1 MSFSRQLLRSL
12 FLLLLLLAVGL
23 LAVVVSQRSLV
34 ENAALADRDVFVPE
48 LRVERLTAITRALAV
63 PITSGAL
70 AADVSFDEACGTR
83 PVTLLT
89 QRLAQGLGLSSLADA
104 HQRLGA
110 AFVAAQRLAPQGC
123 RGFLS
128 EVDLVLR
135 QPGLLLEKDSAGLAL
150 RVAQTLTER
159 VSWDSVPPCLYVR
172 HQGQFF
178 YLRGPQGYCL
188 DVAQTPE
195 SGTMRGPIGLGTEL
209 ALGPE
214 TRQLVQLAYARLLDP
229 QAVDGLPAQ
238 ARRLSLTVH
247 PGVARVLDAYN
258 DCWAQPSGCPAD
270 AALALHRTAGAT
282 VVVLNAQ
289 TGTVLGM
296 RCYGPVCN
304 SPSSREAE
312 PLAAA
317 LIEAPPASV
326 AKLFFSLA
334 LAETG
339 APPRDLLVQIK
350 TSGLLDPTVVKRNE
364 WWERAALCDLQNRPA
379 GAEPHSCEVPARAM
393 ALAERFFWNAQC
405 ASDPAACGRVGL
417 SPVSQGL
424 PGFIGL
430 FRPLKGATQATRA
443 GSPSRR
449 YLNWNEY
456 NRIRTAGGRTQ
467 IGAPYQEASSAVQ
480 AVLGAAES
488 RSSALG
494 LASLASGLYLASQ
507 GQPSRVPALLFD
519 TQVEGQRP
527 ASPSPETSEAAVAS
541 RAAREA
547 RSLAAAARLV
557 RQGMTKVMTPAEAG
571 WPGDGTA
578 HPAFR
583 ASFGRSC
590 PADCPLEGK
599 TGTVSMRDPRYAGTT
614 TFMGLIDV
622 PRMQQLLGS
631 QAAGFA
637 DLPPALALGVIVFSP
652 DRADPA
658 RGHGASQLAMRLVRD
673 LVAPQG
679 LTEPARSTP

>member
-1 MSFSRQLLRSL
+1 MTFSRQLLRSL
-12 FLLLLLLAVGL
+12 FLLLLLLALGL
-23 LAVVVSQRSLV
+23 LAVVTSQRSLV
-34 ENAALADRDVFVPE
+34 ENATLADRDVFVPE
-48 LRVERLTAITRALAV
+48 LRVQRLSAIAQALAA

-70 AADVSFDEACGTR
+70 AADVSFDTACGNR
-83 PVTLLT
+83 AVTLLT
-89 QRLAQGLGLSSLADA
+89 QRLAQTLGLTSLVDA

-110 AFVAAQRLAPQGC
+110 AFVAAQGLAPQGC

-135 QPGLLLEKDSAGLAL
+135 QPGLLLENDRAGLTV

-188 DVAQTPE
+188 DVAQAPA
-195 SGTMRGPIGLGTEL
+195 SGTVRGPIGLGTEL
-209 ALGPE
+209 ALGAE
-214 TRQLVQLAYARLLDP
+214 TRQLVQLAYARLLGP
-229 QAVDGLPAQ
+229 QAVNGLPAQ

-247 PGVARVLDAYN
+247 PGVTRVLDAYD
-258 DCWAQPSGCPAD
+258 DCWAEPSRCPAD

-282 VVVLNAQ
+282 FVVLNAQ
-289 TGTVLGM
+289 TGAVLGM
-296 RCYGPVCN
+296 RCYGPVCKGQ
-304 SPSSREAE
+304 SSREAE

-334 LAETG
+334 LAENG
-339 APPRDLLVQIK
+339 APPRDLLLQIK
-350 TSGLLDPTVVKRNE
+350 TSGQLDATAVKRNE
-364 WWERAALCDLQNRPA
+364 WWERAALCDLQNRPV
-379 GAEPHSCEVPARAM
+379 GAEPHSCAVPTRAM

-430 FRPLKGATQATRA
+430 FRPLTGATQAARA
-443 GSPSRR
+443 GSASRL
-449 YLNWNEY
+449 YLNWNDY

-467 IGAPYQEASSAVQ
+467 IGAPYRETSSAVQ

-507 GQPSRVPALLFD
+507 GQASQIPSLLFD
-519 TQVEGQRP
+519 TQDTGQRP
-527 ASPSPETSEAAVAS
+527 VSSSRESPEAAVAS

-547 RSLAAAARLV
+547 RSLGAAARLV
-557 RQGMTKVMTPAEAG
+557 RQGLTKVMTPAEPG

-599 TGTVSMRDPRYAGTT
+599 TGTVSARDPRYAGTT
-614 TFMGLIDV
+614 TFMGLVDL
-622 PRMQQLLGS
+622 PRLQQLFGS
-631 QAAGFA
+631 QAAAFA

-652 DRADPA
+652 DRAEPA
-658 RGHGASQLAMRLVRD
+658 RGHGASQLAMRVVRD
-673 LVAPQG
+673 LVATEG
-679 LTEPARSTP
+679 LTEPARSGP